1 MNRYMLFLAAALV
14 LTASAVSAD
23 LMTEFDF
30 AVARNDSVELVK
42 IISYPGNPE
51 MVAPPGSA
59 YTLLL
64 TDNDN
69 RTERLLLPVALYVLH
84 PLEEVDAAPA
94 SVRTRFNPVWASLE
108 LFHGNRSIFSFSLS
122 GLFCNHDGSCSGYES
137 TLTCPADCPSGSADR
152 WCDAR
157 SDLVCD
163 PDCLSRDPDCTQ
175 AAPQT
180 LVALIRDLP
189 AACNSDGICGL
200 YENTANCPADC
211 SRPLTTERILL
222 FVERPPPSPRERALQ
237 YPLTERRI
245 LGIIMVLSALLVAL
259 LAWVYLHRRR

>member
-1 MNRYMLFLAAALV
+1 MNRHIPLLTVAFLLTLSAA
-14 LTASAVSAD
+14 SAD

-30 AVARNDSVELVK
+30 TVARNDSVDLVK
-42 IISYPGNPE
+42 ILTYLGNPE
-51 MVAPPGSA
+51 TAAPRGSA

-64 TDNDN
+64 TDSDN
-69 RTERLLLPVALYVLH
+69 TTERLLLPVVLYVLH

-108 LFHGNRSIFSFSLS
+108 LFHGNRSIFNFSLS
-122 GLFCNHDGSCSGYES
+122 GLFCNRDGSCSGYES
-137 TLTCPADCPSGSADR
+137 SLTCPADCPSGSADR

-163 PDCLSRDPDCTQ
+163 PDCLSRDPDCTH

-180 LVALIRDLP
+180 LVPLIRDLP

-211 SRPLTTERILL
+211 SRPITTERILL

-237 YPLTERRI
+237 YPLTERSI
-245 LGIIMVLSALLVAL
+245 VGIVMALSALLVAL
-259 LAWVYLHRRR
+259 LFLLHLRRR